1 MTAALASSGQGG
13 RAELADLKVIAFD
26 VFGTVVDWHTG
37 IAAEAE
43 RLLPGVDGGG
53 FALAWRAGYQPA
65 MKSVMERMAGE
76 AGHSGG
82 FTLLDELH
90 MSILERVLHDFGQT
104 DIDPAIKRILNRA
117 WHSLPAWPDAVA
129 GLTRLKKKYI
139 ICTLSNGNIG
149 LLTEMAK
156 GAGLPWD
163 CVLSAEVF
171 KAYKPD
177 PRTYLGVAAVFDV
190 APGHVM
196 LAAAHHDDLAAARA
210 CGLKTGYIER
220 PSEFGAARPKDVSPQ
235 PDNSLHAR
243 DIGVLADLLGC

>member
-1 MTAALASSGQGG
+1 M
-13 RAELADLKVIAFD
+13 AEVLEGSELKVIAFD
-26 VFGTVVDWHTG
+26 VFGTVVDWYSG

-43 RLLPGVDGGG
+43 RLLPGVDGGA

-65 MKSVMERMAGE
+65 MKGVMERLAAGE
-76 AGHSGG
+76 GG

-90 MSILERVLHDFGQT
+90 MGILGQVLQDFGVADLDSDT
-104 DIDPAIKRILNRA
+104 KRELNRA
-117 WHSLPAWPDAVA
+117 WHRLPAWPDAVE
-129 GLTRLKKKYI
+129 GLARLKRRYT

-156 GAGLPWD
+156 RAGLPWD

-190 APGHVM
+190 TPGQVM

-210 CGLKTGYIER
+210 CGLRTGYIER
-220 PSEFGAARPKDVSPQ
+220 PREFGPVRPKDVSPQ
-235 PDNSLHAR
+235 PDNTLHAR
-243 DIGVLADLLGC
+243 DIGALAELLGC

>member
-1 MTAALASSGQGG
+1 M
-13 RAELADLKVIAFD
+13 AEVLEGSELKVIAFD
-26 VFGTVVDWHTG
+26 VFGTVVDWHSG

-43 RLLPGVDGGG
+43 RLLPGIDGSA

-65 MKSVMERMAGE
+65 MKGVMERLAAGE
-76 AGHSGG
+76 GG

-90 MSILERVLHDFGQT
+90 MGILGDVLRDFGVA
-104 DIDPAIKRILNRA
+104 DLDADAKRELNRA
-117 WHSLPAWPDAVA
+117 WHRLPAWPDAVE
-129 GLTRLKKKYI
+129 GLARLKRKYT

-156 GAGLPWD
+156 RVGLPWD

-177 PRTYLGVAAVFDV
+177 PRTYLGVAAVFDLT
-190 APGHVM
+190 PGQVM

-210 CGLKTGYIER
+210 CGLRTGYIER
-220 PSEFGAARPKDVSPQ
+220 PLEFGPGRPKDVSPQ
-235 PDNSLHAR
+235 PDNTLHAR
-243 DIGVLADLLGC
+243 DIGALADLLGC

>member
-1 MTAALASSGQGG
+1 MNGDFDP
-13 RAELADLKVIAFD
+13 AELKVIAFD
-26 VFGTVVDWHTG
+26 VFGTVVDWYSG

-43 RLLPGVDGGG
+43 RIVPGVDGSA

-65 MKSVMERMAGE
+65 MKSVMERLAAGE
-76 AGHSGG
+76 GG

-90 MSILERVLHDFGQT
+90 MGILEGVLRAFG
-104 DIDPAIKRILNRA
+104 IDELDAARKRELNKA
-117 WHSLPAWPDAVA
+117 WHRLPAWSDAVE
-129 GLTRLKKKYI
+129 GLARLKRKYI

-156 GAGLPWD
+156 NAGLPWD

-190 APGHVM
+190 APSQVM
-196 LAAAHHDDLAAARA
+196 LAAAHHDDLAAART
-210 CGLKTGYIER
+210 CGLRTGYIER
-220 PSEFGAARPKDVSPQ
+220 PMEFGPERPKDVSPRA
-235 PDNSLHAR
+235 DNTLHAR
-243 DIGVLADLLGC
+243 DIGALADLLGC

>member
-1 MTAALASSGQGG
+1 MSEDLDS
-13 RAELADLKVIAFD
+13 RELKVIAFD
-26 VFGTVVDWHTG
+26 VFGTVVDWYSG

-43 RLLPGVDGGG
+43 RIVPGVDGGP

-65 MKSVMERMAGE
+65 MKSVMERLAAGE
-76 AGHSGG
+76 GG

-90 MSILERVLHDFGQT
+90 MGILEGVLRDFGLGELES
-104 DIDPAIKRILNRA
+104 ARKRELNKA
-117 WHSLPAWPDAVA
+117 WHRLPAWPDAVE
-129 GLTRLKKKYI
+129 GLARLKRKYI

-156 GAGLPWD
+156 NAGLPWD

-190 APGHVM
+190 TPSQVM
-196 LAAAHHDDLAAARA
+196 LAAAHHDDLAAART
-210 CGLKTGYIER
+210 CGLRTGYIER
-220 PSEFGAARPKDVSPQ
+220 PKEFGPDRPKDVSPRA
-235 PDNSLHAR
+235 DNTLHAR
-243 DIGVLADLLGC
+243 DIGALADLLGC

>member
-1 MTAALASSGQGG
+1 MNGDFDPG
-13 RAELADLKVIAFD
+13 ELKVIAFD
-26 VFGTVVDWHTG
+26 VFGTVVDWYSG

-43 RLLPGVDGGG
+43 RLLPGVEGSA

-65 MKSVMERMAGE
+65 MKSVMERLAAGE
-76 AGHSGG
+76 GG

-90 MSILERVLHDFGQT
+90 MGILEGVLRDFGIREL
-104 DIDPAIKRILNRA
+104 DAARKRELNKA
-117 WHSLPAWPDAVA
+117 WHRLPAWPDAVE
-129 GLTRLKKKYI
+129 GLARLKRKYI

-156 GAGLPWD
+156 NAGLPWD

-190 APGHVM
+190 TPSQVM
-196 LAAAHHDDLAAARA
+196 LAAAHHDDLAAART
-210 CGLKTGYIER
+210 CGLRTGYIER
-220 PSEFGAARPKDVSPQ
+220 PLEFGPERPKDVSPRA
-235 PDNSLHAR
+235 DNTLHAR
-243 DIGVLADLLGC
+243 DIGALADLLGC

>member
-1 MTAALASSGQGG
+1 MSEDFDS
-13 RAELADLKVIAFD
+13 RELKVIAFD
-26 VFGTVVDWHTG
+26 VFGTVVDWYSG

-43 RLLPGVDGGG
+43 RIAPGVDGGA

-65 MKSVMERMAGE
+65 MKSVMERLAAGE
-76 AGHSGG
+76 GG

-90 MSILERVLHDFGQT
+90 MGILEGVLRDFGLGELE
-104 DIDPAIKRILNRA
+104 PARKRELNKA
-117 WHSLPAWPDAVA
+117 WHRLPAWPDAVE
-129 GLTRLKKKYI
+129 GLARLRRKYI

-156 GAGLPWD
+156 NARLPWD

-190 APGHVM
+190 TPSQVM
-196 LAAAHHDDLAAARA
+196 LAAAHHDDLAAART
-210 CGLKTGYIER
+210 CGLRTGYIER
-220 PSEFGAARPKDVSPQ
+220 PKEFGPGKPKDVSPRA
-235 PDNSLHAR
+235 DNTLHAR
-243 DIGVLADLLGC
+243 DIGALADLLGC

>member
-1 MTAALASSGQGG
+1 MGNADFDTS
-13 RAELADLKVIAFD
+13 DLKVVAFD
-26 VFGTVVDWHTG
+26 VFGTVVDWHSG

-43 RLLPGVDGGG
+43 QALPGVDGAT

-65 MKSVMERMAGE
+65 MKQVMERIAAGE
-76 AGHSGG
+76 GG

-90 MSILERVLHDFGQT
+90 LSMLEQVLRDFGLS
-104 DIDPAIKRILNRA
+104 DRLDASARRELSRA
-117 WHSLPAWPDAVA
+117 WHRLPAWPDAVE
-129 GLTRLKKKYI
+129 GLTRLKRKVT
-139 ICTLSNGNIG
+139 ICSLSNGNIG

-156 GAGLPWD
+156 RAGLPWD

-177 PRTYLGVAAVFDV
+177 PRTYLGVAGVFD
-190 APGHVM
+190 ATPGQVM

-220 PSEFGAARPKDVSPQ
+220 PFEFGRAQPKDVTPVAA
-235 PDNSLHAR
+235 NNLHAR
-243 DIGVLADLLGC
+243 DILELAELLGC

>member
-1 MTAALASSGQGG
+1 M
-13 RAELADLKVIAFD
+13 AEVLEGSELKVIAFD
-26 VFGTVVDWHTG
+26 VFGTVVDWYSG

-43 RLLPGVDGGG
+43 RLLPGVDGGA

-65 MKSVMERMAGE
+65 MKSVMERLAAGE
-76 AGHSGG
+76 GG

-90 MSILERVLHDFGQT
+90 MGILGQVLQDFGRT
-104 DIDPAIKRILNRA
+104 DLDADTKRELNKA
-117 WHSLPAWPDAVA
+117 WHRLPAWPDAVE
-129 GLTRLKKKYI
+129 GLARLKRKYT

-156 GAGLPWD
+156 RAGLPWD

-190 APGHVM
+190 TPGQVM

-210 CGLKTGYIER
+210 CGLRTGYIER
-220 PSEFGAARPKDVSPQ
+220 PREFGPTRPKDVSPH
-235 PDNSLHAR
+235 PDNTLHAR
-243 DIGVLADLLGC
+243 HIGALAGLLGC

>member
-1 MTAALASSGQGG
+1 MGEVLDGS
-13 RAELADLKVIAFD
+13 ELKVIAFD
-26 VFGTVVDWHTG
+26 VFGTVVDWYSG

-43 RLLPGVDGGG
+43 RILPGVDGGA

-65 MKSVMERMAGE
+65 MQGVMERLAAGE
-76 AGHSGG
+76 GG

-90 MSILERVLHDFGQT
+90 MSILGGVLHDFGVG
-104 DIDPAIKRILNRA
+104 DLEADKKRELNRA
-117 WHSLPAWPDAVA
+117 WHRLPAWPDAVE
-129 GLTRLKKKYI
+129 GLARLKRKYT

-156 GAGLPWD
+156 RAGLPWD

-177 PRTYLGVAAVFDV
+177 PRTYIGVAAVFDV
-190 APGHVM
+190 TPGQVM

-210 CGLKTGYIER
+210 CGLRTGYIER
-220 PSEFGAARPKDVSPQ
+220 PREFGPTRLKDVSPQ
-235 PDNSLHAR
+235 PDNTLHAR

>member
-1 MTAALASSGQGG
+1 M
-13 RAELADLKVIAFD
+13 AEVLEVSELKVIAFD
-26 VFGTVVDWHTG
+26 VFGTVVDWYSG

-43 RLLPGVDGGG
+43 RLLPGIDGGA

-65 MKSVMERMAGE
+65 MQGVMERLAAGE
-76 AGHSGG
+76 GG

-90 MSILERVLHDFGQT
+90 MGILGHVLQDFGRT
-104 DIDPAIKRILNRA
+104 DLDAGTKRELNRA
-117 WHSLPAWPDAVA
+117 WHRLPAWPDAVE
-129 GLTRLKKKYI
+129 GLASLKRKYM

-156 GAGLPWD
+156 RAGLPWD

-190 APGHVM
+190 TPGQVM

-210 CGLKTGYIER
+210 CGLRTGYIER
-220 PSEFGAARPKDVSPQ
+220 PREFGPARPKDVSPQ
-235 PDNSLHAR
+235 PDNTLHAR
-243 DIGVLADLLGC
+243 DIGALAELLGC

>member
-1 MTAALASSGQGG
+1 MNGDFDPG
-13 RAELADLKVIAFD
+13 ELKVIAFD
-26 VFGTVVDWHTG
+26 VFGTVVDWYSG

-43 RLLPGVDGGG
+43 RLVPGVDGGA

-65 MKSVMERMAGE
+65 MKSVMERLAAGE
-76 AGHSGG
+76 GG

-90 MSILERVLHDFGQT
+90 MGILEGVLRDFGIGEL
-104 DIDPAIKRILNRA
+104 DAARKRELNKA
-117 WHSLPAWPDAVA
+117 WHRLPAWPDAVE
-129 GLTRLKKKYI
+129 GLARLKRKYI

-156 GAGLPWD
+156 NAGLPWD

-190 APGHVM
+190 TPSQVM

-210 CGLKTGYIER
+210 CGLRTGYIER
-220 PSEFGAARPKDVSPQ
+220 PLEFGPERPKDVSPRA
-235 PDNSLHAR
+235 DNTLHAR
-243 DIGVLADLLGC
+243 DIGALADLLGC

>member
-1 MTAALASSGQGG
+1 MNGNFDSG
-13 RAELADLKVIAFD
+13 ELKVIAFD
-26 VFGTVVDWHTG
+26 VFGTVVDWYSG

-43 RLLPGVDGGG
+43 RLLPGIEGGA

-65 MKSVMERMAGE
+65 MKSVMERLAAGE
-76 AGHSGG
+76 GG

-90 MSILERVLHDFGQT
+90 MGILEGVLRDFGVEQL
-104 DIDPAIKRILNRA
+104 DVARKRELNKA
-117 WHSLPAWPDAVA
+117 WHRLPAWPDAVE
-129 GLTRLKKKYI
+129 GLARLKRKYI

-156 GAGLPWD
+156 NAGLPWD

-190 APGHVM
+190 TPSQVM
-196 LAAAHHDDLAAARA
+196 LAAAHHDDLAAARG
-210 CGLKTGYIER
+210 CGLRTGYIER
-220 PSEFGAARPKDVSPQ
+220 PWEFGPDRPKDTSPHA
-235 PDNSLHAR
+235 DNTLHAR
-243 DIGVLADLLGC
+243 DIGALADLLGC

>member
-1 MTAALASSGQGG
+1 MNGDFDPG
-13 RAELADLKVIAFD
+13 ELKVIAFD
-26 VFGTVVDWHTG
+26 VFGTVVDWYSG

-43 RLLPGVDGGG
+43 RLLPGIEGGA

-65 MKSVMERMAGE
+65 MKSVMERLAAGE
-76 AGHSGG
+76 GG

-90 MSILERVLHDFGQT
+90 MGILEGVLRDFGIREL
-104 DIDPAIKRILNRA
+104 DAARKRELNKA
-117 WHSLPAWPDAVA
+117 WHRLPAWPDAVE
-129 GLTRLKKKYI
+129 GLARLKRKYI

-156 GAGLPWD
+156 NAGLPWD

-190 APGHVM
+190 TPSQVM
-196 LAAAHHDDLAAARA
+196 LAAAHHDDLAAART
-210 CGLKTGYIER
+210 CGLRTGYIER
-220 PSEFGAARPKDVSPQ
+220 PLEFGPDRPKDVSPRA
-235 PDNSLHAR
+235 DNTLHAR
-243 DIGVLADLLGC
+243 DIGALADLLGC

>member
-1 MTAALASSGQGG
+1 MGEILEGS
-13 RAELADLKVIAFD
+13 ELKVIAFD
-26 VFGTVVDWHTG
+26 VFGTVVDWYSG

-43 RLLPGVDGGG
+43 RLLPGVDGGA

-65 MKSVMERMAGE
+65 MQGVMGRLAAGE
-76 AGHSGG
+76 GG

-90 MSILERVLHDFGQT
+90 MGILGDVLREFGAA
-104 DIDPAIKRILNRA
+104 DLDAGKKRELNKA
-117 WHSLPAWPDAVA
+117 WHRLPAWPDAVE
-129 GLTRLKKKYI
+129 GLARLKRKYT

-156 GAGLPWD
+156 RAGLPWD

-177 PRTYLGVAAVFDV
+177 PRTYIGVAAVFDV
-190 APGHVM
+190 TPGQVM

-210 CGLKTGYIER
+210 CGLRTGYIER
-220 PSEFGAARPKDVSPQ
+220 PLEFGPGRPKDVSPQ
-235 PDNSLHAR
+235 PDNTLHAR
-243 DIGVLADLLGC
+243 DIGALADLLGC

>member
-1 MTAALASSGQGG
+1 MGEILEGS
-13 RAELADLKVIAFD
+13 ELKVIAFD
-26 VFGTVVDWHTG
+26 VFGTVVDWYSG

-43 RLLPGVDGGG
+43 RLLPGVDGGA

-65 MKSVMERMAGE
+65 MKGVMERLAAGE
-76 AGHSGG
+76 GG

-90 MSILERVLHDFGQT
+90 MGILGDVLRDFGAT
-104 DIDPAIKRILNRA
+104 DLDADRKRELNKA
-117 WHSLPAWPDAVA
+117 WHRLPAWPDAVE
-129 GLTRLKKKYI
+129 GLARLKRKYT

-156 GAGLPWD
+156 RAGLPWD

-190 APGHVM
+190 TPGQVM

-210 CGLKTGYIER
+210 CGLRTGYIER
-220 PSEFGAARPKDVSPQ
+220 SREFGPARPKDVSPR
-235 PDNSLHAR
+235 PENTLHAR
-243 DIGVLADLLGC
+243 DIGALADLLGC

>member
-1 MTAALASSGQGG
+1 M
-13 RAELADLKVIAFD
+13 AEVLEVSELKVIAFD
-26 VFGTVVDWHTG
+26 VFGTVVDWYSG

-43 RLLPGVDGGG
+43 RLLPGIDGGA

-65 MKSVMERMAGE
+65 MKSVMERLAAGE
-76 AGHSGG
+76 GG

-90 MSILERVLHDFGQT
+90 MGILGQVLQDFGRT
-104 DIDPAIKRILNRA
+104 DLDADTKRELNKA
-117 WHSLPAWPDAVA
+117 WHRLPAWPDAVE
-129 GLTRLKKKYI
+129 GLARLKRKYM

-156 GAGLPWD
+156 RAGLPWD

-190 APGHVM
+190 TPGQVM

-210 CGLKTGYIER
+210 CGLRTGYIER
-220 PSEFGAARPKDVSPQ
+220 PREFGPARPKDVSPQ
-235 PDNSLHAR
+235 PDNTLHAR
-243 DIGVLADLLGC
+243 DIGALAELLGC